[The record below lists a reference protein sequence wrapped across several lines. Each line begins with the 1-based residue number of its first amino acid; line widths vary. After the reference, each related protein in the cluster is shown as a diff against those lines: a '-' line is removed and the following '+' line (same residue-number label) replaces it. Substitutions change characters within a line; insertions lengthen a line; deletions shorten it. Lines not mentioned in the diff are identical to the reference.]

1 MTPKQ
6 EIGSRLREFGEVHFA
21 SMKKFAE
28 ALDMRPQNLGA
39 YLAGERVP
47 GNKMEA
53 KLRAMGCDII
63 WLQHGATKTEMQ
75 HRFDVMVQ
83 KIKGREITDKELEIL
98 AVLRGFEIEDVYEFE
113 QCFSVAKAAAIK
125 MEKLAK
131 RNASKAVEKKD
142 KNQTKIKGG

>member
-6 EIGSRLREFGEVHFA
+6 EIGARLREFGDAHFA

-53 KLRAMGCDII
+53 KLKAMGCAPARRAI
-63 WLQHGATKTEMQ
+63 E
-75 HRFDVMVQ
+75 
-83 KIKGREITDKELEIL
+83 GRSGSS
-98 AVLRGFEIEDVYEFE
+98 AVSST
-113 QCFSVAKAAAIK
+113 CAASPSTIGCV
-125 MEKLAK
+125 
-131 RNASKAVEKKD
+131 RVRS
-142 KNQTKIKGG
+142 T